1 MKRTIGLAL
10 LIGIGT
16 LSLAVVAA
24 QDAPKVIEV
33 EQLHDNLFVLR
44 GAGGGGNTAVFVTT
58 NGVVVVDSK
67 NPGWGQPILEQIK
80 ALTSNPVTTL
90 INTHSHHDH
99 VSGNVAFPATVEIV
113 THETTKANMSVMRAY
128 SGRTEP
134 PANVFKDT
142 NGRGLP
148 TRTFTD
154 RMSLGT
160 GADQIDLYYFGR
172 GHTGGDAWV
181 VFPALRTLHS
191 GDIFP
196 GKNLPFLDANNGG
209 TGVDIGDSLQKA
221 HDTIRN
227 VDTIITGHSTQ
238 MTWADLN
245 EYAAFNRDFLSAVRA
260 GRSAGKTVDEMA
272 SAWTM
277 PAKYTGYRPAR
288 PAQLTGS
295 MQVIVDELDGKGPR

>member
-160 GADQIDLYYFGR
+160 RRRPDRSVL
-172 GHTGGDAWV
+172 
-181 VFPALRTLHS
+181 LRS
-191 GDIFP
+191 W
-196 GKNLPFLDANNGG
+196 
-209 TGVDIGDSLQKA
+209 A
-221 HDTIRN
+221 HR
-227 VDTIITGHSTQ
+227 
-238 MTWADLN
+238 W
-245 EYAAFNRDFLSAVRA
+245 
-260 GRSAGKTVDEMA
+260 
-272 SAWTM
+272 
-277 PAKYTGYRPAR
+277 
-288 PAQLTGS
+288 
-295 MQVIVDELDGKGPR
+295 